1 MLSLCDVLRNSTHEL
16 RGNPVSARAGGAAGQ
31 TSVLPG
37 VMVSAGGAKAA
48 LLIYVCREKLMTL
61 FMKI

>member
-1 MLSLCDVLRNSTHEL
+1 M
-16 RGNPVSARAGGAAGQ
+16 SARAGGAAGQ